1 MTLFPVS
8 GFVHNGINS
17 NIYVVV
23 STELLKARASNA
35 SAAAAADSSPSSTAE
50 QNAAVDL
57 LHRQLDQAQ
66 QDINALQVQLKA
78 AELKGTSLLHTAA
91 E

>member
-1 MTLFPVS
+1 
-8 GFVHNGINS
+8 
-17 NIYVVV
+17 V
-23 STELLKARASNA
+23 STELLKARASSA
-35 SAAAAADSSPSSTAE
+35 SAAATVDSSSSSTAE